1 MPSAAEPVTSVADV
15 GISACGA
22 YVPRLRLSREEV
34 AAAHAWVNPALRSFA
49 RAERSVCGWD
59 EDAITMAVE
68 AARGSL
74 AGRDRSTIG
83 RAYLGSTTAPY
94 ADRLNAG
101 VVSGALGLRE
111 DVAAFDVG
119 GSVRAGTSALLAAF
133 DAAATS
139 EDDVLCIAADRR
151 KAAAATQQELVIGHA
166 AAALVVGRGPG
177 IARLL
182 GRASLTVD
190 FVGHFRAPDREFDY
204 HWEER
209 WVRDEG
215 YLKLV
220 PRLAHDLLAK
230 TGVPARD
237 IAHFCLPSPIRR
249 VDQQV
254 ARAIGIPTESL
265 RDQLAGGCGDSGAA
279 HPLLLLVSALESA
292 KPGDKILVVGFGQ
305 GGDALLLEA
314 TSALA
319 ERPVSTGVSRWLE
332 RRASCSYP
340 RYLALNG
347 LVKMDRGIRAEADK
361 GSALTAAYRHRDL
374 TLSLTGGRCESCR
387 TFQIPRSDVCVSPDC
402 RAVGTQ
408 VPHSFAESR
417 GRVATWSADSL
428 TFTPD
433 PPAYYGTV
441 DFAEGGR
448 LLMDFTD
455 VDAGGVDVGTEMR
468 MVFRLKDR
476 DPVRGF
482 ARYFWKAAP
491 AAAEGA

>member
-1 MPSAAEPVTSVADV
+1 MTELGIAAF
-15 GISACGA
+15 GA

-34 AAAHAWVNPALRSFA
+34 AAAHAWVNPALRSLA
-49 RAERSVCGWD
+49 RGERSACGWD

-74 AGRDRSTIG
+74 AGRDRSRIG

-119 GSVRAGTSALLAAF
+119 GSLRAGTSALLAAF

-139 EDDVLCIAADRR
+139 EDDVLCVAADRR
-151 KAAAATQQELVIGHA
+151 KAAAATQQELVFGHA

-177 IARLL
+177 MARLL
-182 GRASLTVD
+182 GHESLTVD
-190 FVGHFRAPDREFDY
+190 FVGHFRQPDREFDY
-204 HWEER
+204 QWEER

-220 PRLAHDLLAK
+220 PRLVADVLAK
-230 TGVPARD
+230 TGVAPEE

-254 ARAIGIPTESL
+254 ARAAGIAPESL
-265 RDQLAGGCGDSGAA
+265 CDQLADGCGDSGAA
-279 HPLLLLVSALESA
+279 HPLLLLVRTLETA
-292 KPGDKILVVGFGQ
+292 KPGEKILVVGFGQ

-314 TSALA
+314 TGALA
-319 ERPVSTGVSRWLE
+319 DRPAASGVSRWLG
-332 RRASCSYP
+332 RRSACSYP

-361 GSALTAAYRHRDL
+361 VSALTAAYRHRDL
-374 TLSLTGGRCESCR
+374 LLALTGGRCESCG
-387 TFQIPRSDVCVSPDC
+387 THQIPRGDICVSPGC
-402 RAVGTQ
+402 GAVHSQ
-408 VPHSFAESR
+408 VPHSFAESA

-455 VDAGGVDVGTEMR
+455 VEAGGVEVGTAMR
-468 MVFRLKDR
+468 MVFRIKDR
-476 DPVRGF
+476 DPLRGY

-491 AAAEGA
+491 AVAEEA

>member
-1 MPSAAEPVTSVADV
+1 MPSAGSPDI
-15 GISACGA
+15 GILACGA

-34 AAAHAWVNPALRSFA
+34 ADAQAWVNPALRSLA

-59 EDAITMAVE
+59 EDVITMAVE
-68 AARGSL
+68 AARGTL
-74 AGRDRSTIG
+74 ADRDRSLIG
-83 RAYLGSTTAPY
+83 RVYLGSTTAPY

-119 GSVRAGTSALLAAF
+119 GSLRAGTSALLTAL
-133 DAAATS
+133 DAAATTD
-139 EDDVLCIAADRR
+139 EDVLCVAADRR
-151 KAAAATQQELVIGHA
+151 RAAAGTQQELVIGHA
-166 AAALVVGRGPG
+166 AAALVVGRGAG
-177 IARLL
+177 VARVL

-190 FVGHFRAPDREFDY
+190 FVGHFRAQEREFDY
-204 HWEER
+204 QWEER

-220 PRLAHDLLAK
+220 PQLIEDVLAK
-230 TGVPARD
+230 SGVAPAD
-237 IAHFCLPSPIRR
+237 VTHFCMPSPIRR

-254 ARAIGIPTESL
+254 ARAAGLPAQSL
-265 RDQLAGGCGDSGAA
+265 CDQLADGCGDSGAA

-292 KPGDKILVVGFGQ
+292 EAGDRILVVGFGQ

-314 TSALA
+314 TGAA
-319 ERPVSTGVSRWLE
+319 VQRPVAPAVSDWLA
-332 RRASCSYP
+332 RRARCSYP

-347 LVKMDRGIRAEADK
+347 LVKVDRGIRAEADK
-361 GSALTAAYRHRDL
+361 SSALTAAYRHRDL
-374 TLSLTGGRCESCR
+374 ILSLAGGRCGTCG
-387 TFQIPRSDVCVSPDC
+387 TCQIPRGEICVNPDC
-402 RAVGTQ
+402 HAVGSQ
-408 VPHSFAESR
+408 VPHSFAEST
-417 GRVATWSADSL
+417 GRVATWSADNL

-433 PPAYYGTV
+433 PPAYYGTI

-448 LLMDFTD
+448 LLMDFAD
-455 VDAGGVDVGTEMR
+455 VDADGVEVGTPMR
-468 MVFRLKDR
+468 MVFRIKDR

-491 AAAEGA
+491 ATAKEA

>member
-1 MPSAAEPVTSVADV
+1 MSATDV
-15 GISACGA
+15 GIAAVGA

-34 AAAHAWVNPALRSFA
+34 AGAHAWVNPALRSLA

-68 AARGSL
+68 AARSSL
-74 AGRDRSTIG
+74 AGRERSAIG

-119 GSVRAGTSALLAAF
+119 GSLRAGTSALLAAF
-133 DAAATS
+133 DAAAS
-139 EDDVLCIAADRR
+139 GEVLCVAADRR
-151 KAAAATQQELVIGHA
+151 KAAAATQQELVTGHA
-166 AAALVVGRGPG
+166 AAALVVGPGPG
-177 IARLL
+177 IARLI
-182 GRASLTVD
+182 GHASLTVD
-190 FVGHFRAPDREFDY
+190 FVDHFRAAGREFDY

-220 PRLAHDLLAK
+220 PRLVGDLLAR
-230 TGVPARD
+230 TGVAAED
-237 IAHFCLPSPIRR
+237 VAHFCLPSPIRR

-254 ARAIGIPTESL
+254 AKAIGIPAERL
-265 RDQLAGGCGDSGAA
+265 CDQLADGCGDSGAA
-279 HPLLLLVSALESA
+279 HPLLLLVRALETA
-292 KPGDKILVVGFGQ
+292 AAGEKILVVGFGQ

-314 TSALA
+314 TGALA
-319 ERPVSTGVSRWLE
+319 RRQAAAWLAP
-332 RRASCSYP
+332 RAPCSYP
-340 RYLALNG
+340 RYLALEG
-347 LVKMDRGIRAEADK
+347 LVKLDRGIRAEADK
-361 GSALTAAYRHRDL
+361 GSALSAAYRHREL
-374 TLSLTGGRCESCR
+374 VLSLTGGRCESCG
-387 TFQIPRSDVCVSPDC
+387 THQIPRSEICVAPGC
-402 RAVGTQ
+402 GAVGTQ
-408 VPHSFAESR
+408 APHSFAESA
-417 GRVATWSADSL
+417 GRVATWSADRL

-455 VDAGGVDVGTEMR
+455 VDDGGIDVGTPMR
-468 MVFRLKDR
+468 MAFRIKDR

-491 AAAEGA
+491 AAAEEA